1 MYKWKEVIS
10 YATQRR
16 FLGGKETKVKRAAIR
31 LLWLISKR
39 VLIVPRFA

>member
-16 FLGGKETKVKRAAIR
+16 FLGGKETKVKRAASDCYD
-31 LLWLISKR
+31 WYQNA
-39 VLIVPRFA
+39 F